1 VASEPRN
8 LHKIFQNFLEKTM
21 VIDFALVLAWLDQ
34 FKRIRPET
42 NEGLTKEA
50 LIAWRL
56 SSKIF

>member
-1 VASEPRN
+1 
-8 LHKIFQNFLEKTM
+8 M